1 MDKMINA
8 MIEAIYNEFV
18 REGDYSDLPEA
29 TQARDNTYNLYW
41 DNPKFED
48 IRHEL
53 DAAIGQSDCASEKQG
68 FIYGFKKAME
78 LFSQNEKAPYSA
90 TNTTEGNPPT
100 SQRATKTSTKIL

>member
-8 MIEAIYNEFV
+8 MIEAIYNDF
-18 REGDYSDLPEA
+18 RSKGDYSDLPEA

-53 DAAIGQSDCASEKQG
+53 DGAIGQSDCASEKQG

-90 TNTTEGNPPT
+90 TNTTEGNP
-100 SQRATKTSTKIL
+100 QQIN

>member
-8 MIEAIYNEFV
+8 MIEAIYNDFISK
-18 REGDYSDLPEA
+18 GDYSDLPEA

-53 DAAIGQSDCASEKQG
+53 DAQ
-68 FIYGFKKAME
+68 
-78 LFSQNEKAPYSA
+78 L
-90 TNTTEGNPPT
+90 
-100 SQRATKTSTKIL
+100 

>member
-18 REGDYSDLPEA
+18 RKGDYLDLPETMKA
-29 TQARDNTYNLYW
+29 SDTTYKTYW
-41 DNPKFED
+41 DNPKFEND
-48 IRHEL
+48 RFMIESAIRQECI
-53 DAAIGQSDCASEKQG
+53 ANERQG